1 MENYNITKQ
10 QLIDAPLPEETRTY
24 KPVTHGQLMELTEKA
39 LEASGFIIENE
50 SFSSARGG
58 MVANAKY
65 TIANLKDEEMQL
77 QIAWQNSY
85 NKSLSLKFAI
95 GAKVFIC
102 GNGSVSGDMGSFK
115 KKHQGSVQ
123 EFTPAAIAEYIQ
135 RAGDVFKRMQ
145 YEREEMKKIILLDQT
160 IASIIGKAFIL
171 EEFISSTELNIIA
184 RELKR
189 PTYNYGAPSTLW
201 ELYQF
206 FTYAMKEVHPSLW
219 MENHVKA
226 HNFFV
231 KEARIIDIN
240 AEIVVPEPKSHPQL
254 GLFDANYTELTDG
267 NGE

>member
-1 MENYNITKQ
+1 MENYSITKQ
-10 QLIDAPLPEETRTY
+10 QLINTPIPEQTRTY
-24 KPVTHGQLMELTEKA
+24 KPVTHAQLMELTEKA
-39 LEASGFIIENE
+39 LAEVGFIIDTEHYT
-50 SFSSARGG
+50 SAREG

-65 TIANLKDEEMQL
+65 TIANLRDPEMQL

-115 KKHQGSVQ
+115 KKHQGTVQ
-123 EFTPAAIAEYIQ
+123 EFTPTAIAEYIK

-145 YEREEMKKIILLDQT
+145 KERDEMKKIVLLDRD
-160 IASIIGKAFIL
+160 IASIIGRAFIL
-171 EEFISSTELNIIA
+171 EDFISSTELNIIV

-189 PTYNYGAPSTLW
+189 PTYSYGAPGSLW

-226 HNFFV
+226 HKFFTQ
-231 KEARIIDIN
+231 EAGIVDIE
-240 AEIVVPEPKSHPQL
+240 AEIVIPEPGSHPQL
-254 GLFDANYTELTDG
+254 DMFTDTTENYGL
-267 NGE
+267 GEV

>member
-10 QLIDAPLPEETRTY
+10 QLIGTAIPEETRTY

-39 LEASGFIIENE
+39 LNEVGFIIDTEHYT
-50 SFSSARGG
+50 SARGG

-65 TIANLKDEEMQL
+65 TIANLRDPEMQL

-115 KKHQGSVQ
+115 KKHQGTVQ
-123 EFTPAAIAEYIQ
+123 EFTPAAITEYIK

-145 YEREEMKKIILLDQT
+145 KERDIMKTVELDNHT
-160 IASIIGKAFIL
+160 IGSIVGRAFL
-171 EEFISSTELNIIA
+171 FEDFISSTELNIIA

-189 PTYNYGAPSTLW
+189 PTYSYGAPGSLW

-226 HNFFV
+226 HKFFTQ
-231 KEARIIDIN
+231 EAGIEDIE
-240 AEIVVPEPKSHPQL
+240 AEIIVPEPGSHPQ
-254 GLFDANYTELTDG
+254 GEIFTDTIEDDG
-267 NGE
+267 VGEI